1 MGPRKIFLNP
11 PSRPAR
17 AARDRMKTL
26 SGSKKQKHICLFRF
40 PRMASVKLSD
50 LEKRWVVLPR
60 YFLRVPVKGN
70 GI

>member
-1 MGPRKIFLNP
+1 M
-11 PSRPAR
+11 AR
-17 AARDRMKTL
+17 
-26 SGSKKQKHICLFRF
+26 
-40 PRMASVKLSD
+40 VKLSD